1 MSRTL
6 VAALLALALLI
17 ASYAGA
23 GPTAVAAG
31 PCSSGFVS
39 LTFDDGPSST
49 VTPRLVRTLRSLQV
63 PATFFMVGERVASAP
78 AAARLVGSSGFL
90 VANHSYRHQDMTTQT
105 RAQIRATL
113 IATARRLRATGLHPT
128 DLARPPYGAID
139 DRVRRAI
146 TSTGLVPVLWD
157 VDSRDWAGG
166 STSTIAARILAGIRP
181 HRSNIV
187 LQHDGVANSPASI
200 AAVPRVV
207 RTARQRGYCFVA
219 LDEHGRPGFPTPVA
233 RLAVRGAAEGGSA
246 VATVR
251 LDRPT
256 ARATSVALDTRS
268 LGAASGAD
276 YAARHVVLR
285 FPAGAMSAQVRIP
298 ILDDALDEPV
308 ERFEVVLSH
317 PTGLRIGTAR
327 GTVAIADRDA
337 PPGVAAVDRS
347 VVEPTAEPVTV
358 PVRLRLS
365 RPSGRRVQLV
375 VRTVAGT
382 ADASDF
388 TPFRV
393 TVVVPPGAGS
403 VTVPVTI
410 LPDAVDE
417 PDETFVVRIVRA
429 TNARVVR
436 ADATVTIT
444 PPAPATAGSSAPTG
458 PSHRDPSPNH

>member
-6 VAALLALALLI
+6 VAALLALALLT
-17 ASYAGA
+17 ASYAGVES
-23 GPTAVAAG
+23 TAAAEG

-39 LTFDDGPSST
+39 LTFDDGPSAT
-49 VTPRLVRTLRSLQV
+49 VTPRLVRTLRRLHA

-78 AAARLVGSSGFL
+78 AAARLVASSGFL

-113 IATARRLRATGLHPT
+113 LATARRLRATGLRPT
-128 DLARPPYGAID
+128 PLARPPYGAID

-157 VDSRDWAGG
+157 VDPRDWAGG
-166 STSTIAARILAGIRP
+166 STSTIASRILAGLRP

-207 RTARQRGYCFVA
+207 RTARARGYCFVA

-233 RLAVRGAAEGGSA
+233 RLAVRGAAEGGTAA
-246 VATVR
+246 VVVR

-256 ARATSVALDTRS
+256 ARATSLALDTRD
-268 LGAASGAD
+268 LGATADAD

-285 FPAGAMSAQVRIP
+285 FPAGALSARVRIP
-298 ILDDALDEPV
+298 LLDDSLDEPV

-317 PTGLRIGTAR
+317 PMGLRIGTGR
-327 GTVAIADRDA
+327 GTVAIADRDG
-337 PPGVAAVDRS
+337 PPGVSAFDRS
-347 VVEPTAEPVTV
+347 VVEPTGEAVTV
-358 PVRLRLS
+358 PVRLQLA
-365 RPSGRRVQLV
+365 RPSGRRVRLL

-382 ADASDF
+382 ADAADF
-388 TPFRV
+388 TPFEV
-393 TVVVPPGAGS
+393 SVVVPAGTRS
-403 VTVPVTI
+403 VSVPVTI
-410 LPDAVDE
+410 LTDTVDE

-436 ADATVTIT
+436 SDATVTIT
-444 PPAPATAGSSAPTG
+444 PPPSATAGTRG
-458 PSHRDPSPNH
+458 PSETARRDPSPTH